1 MSLSVAARRARVAA
15 TDLAVSFSFSSKR
28 VPPDAPSRD
37 LRSRAELCSSC
48 EAMAAAYARAASG
61 SMPLVWYRSPSAW
74 SAGTWFGRSSSAKE
88 KRAYASSSFPAEKWI
103 APAAH
108 TASTFSGARRSAWST
123 SACPSANRPP
133 APPRTSAVAAL
144 SRRATSRATSSGDL
158 KSRVD
163 ASATEPVV
171 VARSDSEEFRARL
184 GTPIPL
190 TLTLTLSLP
199 CGDEEG
205 IGTGIPNGACAKDA
219 AAASRVS
226 NVGNSGRNTERG
238 GSASS
243 ADAVGTAERFSCASQ
258 LAVMTNRRPTGVPSS
273 ASVSS
278 ARLRA
283 SAAPS
288 GEVTRGAAG
297 EAAGD
302 ALASRRRARE
312 G

>member
-1 MSLSVAARRARVAA
+1 M
-15 TDLAVSFSFSSKR
+15 
-28 VPPDAPSRD
+28 
-37 LRSRAELCSSC
+37 
-48 EAMAAAYARAASG
+48 
-61 SMPLVWYRSPSAW
+61 
-74 SAGTWFGRSSSAKE
+74 
-88 KRAYASSSFPAEKWI
+88 
-103 APAAH
+103 
-108 TASTFSGARRSAWST
+108 
-123 SACPSANRPP
+123 
-133 APPRTSAVAAL
+133 
-144 SRRATSRATSSGDL
+144 
-158 KSRVD
+158 
-163 ASATEPVV
+163 
-171 VARSDSEEFRARL
+171 ARSDSEKFRATL
-184 GTPIPL
+184 GTPLWLWLWLKL
-190 TLTLTLSLP
+190 TLP

-205 IGTGIPNGACAKDA
+205 IGTGTPNEACAKDA

-226 NVGNSGRNTERG
+226 NVGNSGRKTERG

-243 ADAVGTAERFSCASQ
+243 ADAVGTVGTAERFSCASQ

-302 ALASRRRARE
+302 ASRRRARE